1 MTETEKILT
10 VKAMVG
16 DSDSDETL
24 AIYLRLAGQK
34 IINRAFPYDQDVEEV
49 PKRYSTLQCEIAA
62 YMLNKRGA
70 EGQTAHTEN
79 GIKVLRKCRCSGIH
93 VINRCTTLWHDS
105 IGVRV

>member
-79 GIKVLRKCRCSGIH
+79 GITRSYGSADVPESML
-93 VINRCTTLWHDS
+93 S
-105 IGVRV
+105 IVVPHCGTIR

>member
-34 IINRAFPYDQDVEEV
+34 IINRAFPYEPFD
-49 PKRYSTLQCEIAA
+49 PLHLAYSACMRQSHIVMWNTFSVL
-62 YMLNKRGA
+62 LPHRG
-70 EGQTAHTEN
+70 HTE
-79 GIKVLRKCRCSGIH
+79 
-93 VINRCTTLWHDS
+93 TLY
-105 IGVRV
+105 